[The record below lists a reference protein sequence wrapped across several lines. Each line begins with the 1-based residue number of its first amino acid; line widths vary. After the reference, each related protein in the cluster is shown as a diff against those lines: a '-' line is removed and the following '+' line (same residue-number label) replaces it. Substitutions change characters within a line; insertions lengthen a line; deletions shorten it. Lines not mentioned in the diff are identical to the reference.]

1 MLCLN
6 LNPTTLE
13 ICLHAP
19 RSLERLQD
27 LVQPARMSTELQG
40 PDPSSFWAQSC
51 TAEWGSWRLWDLL
64 LHFPV
69 LYHGR
74 HHSSELQ
81 MELSC
86 VCLYTYPIKAVT
98 GIPAVSLQFPHATNQ
113 KDFLSSMLLI
123 AIMAGQKI
131 NSQLIGR
138 NYAYL
143 V

>member
-13 ICLHAP
+13 SWLHAP

-27 LVQPARMSTELQG
+27 LVQPARMSTEAQG
-40 PDPSSFWAQSC
+40 PDPGSSCAQSC
-51 TAEWGSWRLWDLL
+51 TAEWGSQHLWDLL

-69 LYHGR
+69 FYHG
-74 HHSSELQ
+74 HHRPELH

-98 GIPAVSLQFPHATNQ
+98 GIPAASLWFPHATNQ
-113 KDFLSSMLLI
+113 KDFLSSVLLV
-123 AIMAGQKI
+123 AIKAGQKI
-131 NSQLIGR
+131 NAQLMGR
-138 NYAYL
+138 NYTHL
-143 V
+143 I